1 MRTHSD
7 PTRRSSDRVREG
19 KVAAERALW
28 GRGRAAGRR
37 LLPPG
42 RCGRRQGEDQRDKP
56 GGRKGFSYDPDHS
69 QHERGKPPQR
79 PMNAKTQKLPPEG
92 ETSDRATADAGR
104 SEEHTSELQSLMRIS
119 YAVFCLKKKKY
130 NTSEHNNKHSTD
142 AYTLNHD

>member
-37 LLPPG
+37 LLHPG

-56 GGRKGFSYDPDHS
+56 GGRKGFSYDPNTS
-69 QHERGKPPQR
+69 QHERGKAPQT
-79 PMNAKTQKLPPEG
+79 PMHAKTTKLPPEG
-92 ETSDRATADAGR
+92 ETSNRETADDGAPTTRGGCFAR
-104 SEEHTSELQSLMRIS
+104 GP
-119 YAVFCLKKKKY
+119 A
-130 NTSEHNNKHSTD
+130 
-142 AYTLNHD
+142 A

>member
-69 QHERGKPPQR
+69 QHERGKPPKR
-79 PMNAKTQKLPPEG
+79 PKNAKTQKLPPEG
-92 ETSDRATADAGR
+92 ETSDRATADAGANTMWGGR
-104 SEEHTSELQSLMRIS
+104 FASGPAAVMERINAS
-119 YAVFCLKKKKY
+119 IVFDRPL
-130 NTSEHNNKHSTD
+130 
-142 AYTLNHD
+142 